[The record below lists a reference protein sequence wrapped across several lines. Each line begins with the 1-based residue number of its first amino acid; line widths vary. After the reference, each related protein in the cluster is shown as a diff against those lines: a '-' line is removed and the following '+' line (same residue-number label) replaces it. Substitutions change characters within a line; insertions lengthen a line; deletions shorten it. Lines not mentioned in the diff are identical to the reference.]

1 MKEESMLTAVY
12 KVQKELTEMT
22 DDPTK
27 LQLIYLSQIP
37 MVLASIDDSL
47 KSIRQTLL
55 NMTGVIKEG
64 QNDKNN

>member
-1 MKEESMLTAVY
+1 MNEESMLTEVY
-12 KVQKELTEMT
+12 KAQKELTEMT

-47 KSIRQTLL
+47 KSIRQTLS
-55 NMTGVIKEG
+55 NMTGVMKEVER
-64 QNDKNN
+64 

>member
-1 MKEESMLTAVY
+1 MNEESMFTEVY
-12 KVQKELTEMT
+12 KAQKELTEMT

-47 KSIRQTLL
+47 KSIRQTLS
-55 NMTGVIKEG
+55 NMTGVMKEG

>member
-1 MKEESMLTAVY
+1 MNEELMLTEVY
-12 KVQKELTEMT
+12 KAQKELTEMT

-47 KSIRQTLL
+47 KSIRQTLS
-55 NMTGVIKEG
+55 NMTGVMKEVER
-64 QNDKNN
+64 

>member
-1 MKEESMLTAVY
+1 MNEESMLTKVY
-12 KVQKELTEMT
+12 KAQKEVIEKT

-47 KSIRQTLL
+47 KSIRQTLS
-55 NMTGVIKEG
+55 NMTGVMKEG